1 MSHKTLCGATQGK
14 FWGKTSCYYVSD
26 TSEVHYI
33 EANKDGYCSRHHH
46 EKKWNRFV
54 VLQGKLKVIL
64 YKDGGQDETVLTDGL
79 FSDVPPMVDHRF
91 VALEDTKAL
100 EVYWTDCLDPTDI
113 VRIDTGGSGGF

>member
-64 YKDGGQDETVLTDGL
+64 
-79 FSDVPPMVDHRF
+79 
-91 VALEDTKAL
+91 
-100 EVYWTDCLDPTDI
+100 
-113 VRIDTGGSGGF
+113 